1 MKKEKKKDP
10 LFSLIKSLSKSEKRQ
25 FKLYAGRLEGNTQ
38 SNFMALFVLIDKIPV
53 YDEKLILA
61 KTGIKKQQIS
71 NTKAHL
77 YRQILISLRLSPIH
91 QNSITHIREQ
101 IDFATIL
108 YTKGLYKQSLR
119 LLDKT
124 KFVAVS
130 KEQFNL
136 AYEIIEL
143 EKVIESQYITR
154 SMSDRADTLAVEAKN
169 INQKN
174 VITSKLSNLSLQ
186 LYSWFL
192 KHGYA
197 RNDKDTHTVEKYYK
211 DRIPKYV
218 FSELGFT
225 SKMYLYQANLWQ
237 GFITQDFLS
246 CYRNSQKLVQL
257 FHDLPDMKKLHPV
270 FYLKAVNYLL
280 ESLFYLQKKDKFQ
293 EILDDLTKEIH
304 DEKIFSSENT
314 QNLCFLYLYQHKI
327 NSFYLTGEF
336 NHGTE
341 FVKDVLIEL
350 EKTDKKI
357 DAHHVMLFYYK
368 IACMY
373 FGAGDYEHCIFYLNK
388 IIKNKDLKMRED
400 LLCYTRVLNLVAHY
414 ESGDDEYIEELI
426 KSTYKFLLKM
436 NNLYEV
442 QRKMIKFLRN
452 LSNLYPHEL
461 RKAFKELYEELK
473 VYEDHPYEKRSFLY
487 LDILSW
493 LESNIKGVPVEDIVK
508 QKILKSRH

>member
-1 MKKEKKKDP
+1 MKKEKKDP
-10 LFSLIKSLSKSEKRQ
+10 LFSLVKSLSKSEKRQ

-38 SNFMALFVLIDKIPV
+38 SNFMALFVLMDKIHQ

-61 KTGIKKQQIS
+61 KTGIRKQQIS

-91 QNSITHIREQ
+91 QNSITQIREQ

-124 KFVAVS
+124 KSVAVT
-130 KEQFNL
+130 KEQYNL

-154 SMSDRADTLAVEAKN
+154 SMSDRADTLAIEAKN

-174 VITSKLSNLSLQ
+174 VVTSKLSNLSLQ

-197 RNDKDTHTVEKYYK
+197 RNDKDTQIVEKYYS
-211 DRIPKYV
+211 DRIPKYN

-280 ESLFYLQKKDKFQ
+280 ESLFYLQKNDKFQ
-293 EILDDLTKEIH
+293 ETLQGLTQEIKQ
-304 DEKIFSSENT
+304 ENRFSSENT

-336 NHGTE
+336 KKGTQ
-341 FVKDVLIEL
+341 FVETVLIEL

-373 FGAGDYEHCIFYLNK
+373 FGAGNYESCIYYLNK

-414 ESGDDEYIEELI
+414 ESGDDEYIEDLI

-436 NNLYEV
+436 DSLYEV

-461 RKAFKELYEELK
+461 RKSFKELYQELK

-493 LESNIKGVPVEDIVK
+493 LESNIKGVPVEEIVK
-508 QKILKSRH
+508 QKIQRQRS